1 MKKKDTVEV
10 AKSKKM
16 MKGGAAGGRKMRMMK
31 KGGAVGGKKMTVA
44 QLRAAAKQ
52 MGYKVTKA

>member
-1 MKKKDTVEV
+1 
-10 AKSKKM
+10 M

-31 KGGAVGGKKMTVA
+31 KGGAVGGKKMTLA

-52 MGYKVTKA
+52 NGI